1 MQIVRS
7 VPRYVNLPKFFAT
20 LAASDNPLASTY
32 SSDNF
37 LLLSLM
43 LLDTYAN
50 FQPCSST
57 VFLVGNFTGLNA
69 RPRIKLPVC
78 LVTIGVPLC
87 RQQSNLF
94 QVRNFMNRGMLLAL

>member
-7 VPRYVNLPKFFAT
+7 VPWYVNFLKFLVT
-20 LAASDNPLASTY
+20 LAAFDNPLASTY

-37 LLLSLM
+37 SLLSLM

-57 VFLVGNFTGLNA
+57 VFLVGNFTNLIA
-69 RPRIKLPVC
+69 RPRIKLPAR
-78 LVTIGVPLC
+78 LLKIGVSLG

-94 QVRNFMNRGMLLAL
+94 HTERNPISCAD

>member
-1 MQIVRS
+1 MQIVRN

-37 LLLSLM
+37 SLLSLI
-43 LLDTYAN
+43 LFNTYAN
-50 FQPCSST
+50 FQPCSET
-57 VFLVGNFTGLNA
+57 VFLVRNFTSLNV
-69 RPRIKLPVC
+69 RPRIKLPMR
-78 LVTIGVPLC
+78 LLTIGVPFC

-94 QVRNFMNRGMLLAL
+94 QVRNFMNRGMLLPM